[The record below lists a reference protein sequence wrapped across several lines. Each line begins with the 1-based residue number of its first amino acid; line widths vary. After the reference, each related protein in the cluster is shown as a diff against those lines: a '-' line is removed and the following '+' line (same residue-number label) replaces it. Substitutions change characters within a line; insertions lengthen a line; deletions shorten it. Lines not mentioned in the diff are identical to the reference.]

1 MNTVFEVF
9 FWVLTVQML
18 LGLENRQL
26 LYVWFLHFFRER
38 ERERERFV
46 RDEWRI
52 VRVVALEPTKLESQW
67 CKM

>member
-38 ERERERFV
+38 ERERFV

-52 VRVVALEPTKLESQW
+52 VRVVALERTKLESQW

>member
-26 LYVWFLHFFRER
+26 LYVWFLHSLERERDRER
-38 ERERERFV
+38 ERE
-46 RDEWRI
+46 I
-52 VRVVALEPTKLESQW
+52 
-67 CKM
+67 CKG

>member
-38 ERERERFV
+38 ERERERE
-46 RDEWRI
+46 RD
-52 VRVVALEPTKLESQW
+52 L
-67 CKM
+67 

>member
-26 LYVWFLHFFRER
+26 LYVCFLHFF
-38 ERERERFV
+38 RERERFV

-52 VRVVALEPTKLESQW
+52 VRVVPLEPTKLESQW